1 MQKQQHILTDNWGRQ
16 MDYLRIAITDR
27 CNLRC
32 FYCMP
37 EEGIHYLPKKELL
50 TYEEILRLTQ
60 IFSSL
65 GVKKV
70 RITGGEPFIR
80 KDLMHLLKGI
90 KAIEGIES
98 LNITTNG
105 VLTESFI
112 PEMKELGI
120 NHVNLSLDSLDPEN
134 FFRITRRN
142 EYQKVMST
150 LDALLS
156 HGIHTKINMV
166 VMNGKNEG
174 EIISMAELARHK
186 NIEVRFIEEMPFN
199 GSETQQSK
207 IWSAPQILETL
218 RSHYP
223 NLTAIQGDPHA
234 PATQYTS
241 PELNGSI
248 GIIAAYSRSFCH
260 GCNRIRLTATGT
272 IKNCLY
278 DNGVLDLKEL
288 MRSGTSDD
296 QIKETLIS
304 TVKKKEKDGIIAEAN
319 RQNDA
324 GITESMSTIGG

>member
-1 MQKQQHILTDNWGRQ
+1 
-16 MDYLRIAITDR
+16 MDYLRIAVTDR

-37 EEGIHYLPKKELL
+37 EEGIKYLPKKELL
-50 TYEEILRLTQ
+50 SFEEILRLTH
-60 IFSSL
+60 IFSTL

-70 RITGGEPFIR
+70 RITGGEPFLR
-80 KDLMHLLKGI
+80 KDLMHLLRGI
-90 KAIEGIES
+90 KATPGIES

-105 VLTESFI
+105 VLTESYI
-112 PEMKELGI
+112 PELKALGI

-156 HGIHTKINMV
+156 HDIHTKINMV

-174 EIISMAELARHK
+174 EIIDMAELARHQ

-199 GSETQQSK
+199 GSENQQEK
-207 IWSAPQILETL
+207 IWNSQQILETL

-223 NLTAIQGDPHA
+223 DLTAVQGDPHA

-241 PELNGSI
+241 PGLKGSI
-248 GIIAAYSRSFCH
+248 GVIAAYSRSFCH
-260 GCNRIRLTATGT
+260 SCNRIRLTATGT

-278 DNGVLDLKEL
+278 DNGVLDLKEIL
-288 MRSGTSDD
+288 RSGASDTA
-296 QIKETLIS
+296 IAETLTSIA
-304 TVKKKEKDGIIAEAN
+304 KRKEKNGIIAEAKRGN
-319 RQNDA
+319 NQS
-324 GITESMSTIGG
+324 ITESMSTIGG